1 MLFMLVFWL
10 MSILAVQEKRHSALY
25 AYKRAYQKLSEH

>member
-10 MSILAVQEKRHSALY
+10 ISTLAVQEKRHSALY